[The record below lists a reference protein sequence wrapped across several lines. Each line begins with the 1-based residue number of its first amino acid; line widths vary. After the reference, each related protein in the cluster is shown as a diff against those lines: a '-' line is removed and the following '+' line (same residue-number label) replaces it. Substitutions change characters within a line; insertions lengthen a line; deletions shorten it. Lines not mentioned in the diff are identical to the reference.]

1 MIDYGTR
8 QTDLAVK
15 RTEWRLSR
23 VYRQAQRDIDEKLKD
38 WQKRH
43 EEREKR
49 YRQQLADG
57 KITQADFDA
66 WMRGQV
72 FQDKQWQAR
81 KAEIDRILLNA
92 DREAQRIVN
101 EGKIGVFADNANYIG
116 YDLERNGNVNTGF
129 TLYDQNM
136 VGRLIKS
143 DPQILPKPA
152 PGVQKD
158 KAYTYYNKLM
168 NSAITQGI
176 VQGETIP
183 QIAKRIVDKTGES
196 SYASAVRNARTA
208 YTGAQNAGR
217 MEGLHQAQRLGIKV
231 KKKWLATL
239 DSRTRDAHADLD
251 GQIQEV
257 DDPFESELGDIM
269 YPGDPTAEPG
279 NVYNCFVGETNI
291 ATDSE
296 IIRSYKHDYSGKL
309 ITVKTSSGVEFTCTP
324 NHPILTPSG
333 WVAAER
339 LQDRNNLLIASIGE
353 DDPLRINP
361 YIEHAFTRIDA
372 IHQLF
377 DEMGSK
383 RTARLGVNFHGD
395 VPTTD
400 VEIITQKR
408 FLRNNRD
415 SGCADGVNKLLLKHS
430 DESLM
435 GKGAFVQ
442 HFGSVWFAT
451 LRFVGSFSKAL
462 SFFGRRVIH
471 AVVHGFRPIARRD
484 ATVLQA
490 QADNVAGD
498 VQFLRKRLDGFT
510 GKVFADNIVN
520 IEITT
525 VSHVPVYNLQ
535 TGNSRYFVNSIIAQ
549 NGEKCNG
556 NFAIAHNCRC
566 TLVYVYPD
574 YPSEMERRD
583 NETGEI
589 VGDMTYREWE
599 AMKRGEG
606 EVTEP
611 ENNNEPQ
618 TGSETDDELERF
630 GSALQGAS
638 NAAEFWMNMDAD
650 QMDAFNASG
659 ENIYDFYNRLHD
671 KASPETLEMP
681 EWKPNAPGGVS
692 NYQLSHDYSASGIDV
707 NQVPARS
714 DGWMAGAETTGIIN
728 VREGGFDDWQYVI
741 GHEAGHQ
748 LANYNPELQ
757 RTIVDNPGG
766 LLGRYNQKRGFF
778 DGAFGEYNAEEAWAD
793 AVSSYVNSPRRFQE
807 QYPELYD
814 AVDGFFKS
822 SPSARDFIDRTYAA
836 YRRAVGL

>member
-1 MIDYGTR
+1 MTDYGTR
-8 QTDLAVK
+8 QTDLAVR

-92 DREAQRIVN
+92 DREAQRIIN

-116 YDLERNGNVNTGF
+116 YDLEHNGNVNTGF
-129 TLYDQNM
+129 TLYDQNT

-183 QIAKRIVDKTGES
+183 QIAKRIVNTTGER
-196 SYASAVRNARTA
+196 SYSSAVRNARTA

-217 MEGLHQAQRLGIKV
+217 MEGLHQAQRLGINV
-231 KKKWLATL
+231 KKQWMATL
-239 DSRTRDAHADLD
+239 DNRTRDTHAELD
-251 GQIQEV
+251 GQIRDVDEPFEV
-257 DDPFESELGDIM
+257 DGMEID
-269 YPGDPTAEPG
+269 YPGDPTADPSL
-279 NVYNCFVGETNI
+279 VYNCFVGNTEI
-291 ATDSE
+291 ATDSD
-296 IIRSYKHDYSGKL
+296 IIRSYRHDYSGEL
-309 ITVKTSSGVEFTCTP
+309 VEVETASGVHFACTP
-324 NHPILTPSG
+324 NHPILTSCG
-333 WVAAER
+333 WVPAALLNNGDDLLVANIGNGCSLR
-339 LQDRNNLLIASIGE
+339 RNGN
-353 DDPLRINP
+353 
-361 YIEHAFTRIDA
+361 IEHIHTRMETLYNAFHR
-372 IHQLF
+372 
-377 DEMGSK
+377 MGLMD
-383 RTARLGVNFHGD
+383 RDTALRVNFHGD

-400 VEIITQKR
+400 VEVITKKWK
-408 FLRNNRD
+408 LRGNRNP
-415 SGCADGVNKLLLKHS
+415 GCADSIDEFLLKNS
-430 DESLM
+430 DETFMSECAL
-435 GKGAFVQ
+435 VQ
-442 HFGSVWFAT
+442 HFGGIRFSA
-451 LRFVGSFSKAL
+451 LRIMSSFGKAL
-462 SFFGRRVIH
+462 SFLRRGLRH
-471 AVVHGFRPIARRD
+471 AVVHGFGAISGSNA
-484 ATVLQA
+484 AVLQA
-490 QADNVAGD
+490 QADDVTGD
-498 VQFLRKRLDGFT
+498 VQLLCKCLNGFT
-510 GKVFADNIVN
+510 GKVFVDNIVN
-520 IEITT
+520 IKIST
-525 VSHVPVYNLQ
+525 VSHIPVYNLQ
-535 TGNSRYFVNSIIAQ
+535 TGTGHYFVTDIIPQ
-549 NGEKCNG
+549 NNAKCNG

-574 YPSEMERRD
+574 YPSDMQRRD

-589 VGDMTYREWE
+589 VEDMTYREWE
-599 AMKRGEG
+599 AMKKGEG
-606 EVTEP
+606 EESTPETEAKAQP
-611 ENNNEPQ
+611 
-618 TGSETDDELERF
+618 DDELERF

-671 KASPETLEMP
+671 KASPETLEVP
-681 EWKPNAPGGVS
+681 EWKPNAPGGAT
-692 NYQLSHDYSASGIDV
+692 NYQLAHDYSINSIGV
-707 NQVPARS
+707 NQIPARS
-714 DGWMAGAETTGIIN
+714 EGWMAGAETTGIIN
-728 VREGGFDDWQYVI
+728 VREGGFDEWQYVI

-822 SPSARDFIDRTYAA
+822 SPSARDFIDRAYAA